1 MISPAVVGN
10 ISYADYDHDQLDTQ
24 WNAVTI
30 VVSIAISYAG
40 AMYTILLNEAR
51 CRIDPPVS
59 KFYSAVLL
67 LLSSLSLSIRAIF
80 FMHFVGMTAVT
91 LHIHE
96 TGTRVPIYFDYG
108 YTVLSAV
115 VCGLTILW
123 AFHYASQDEYW
134 NTIVHDRTKLA
145 ERIMAREVAKTMAL
159 KKRAEKKMNHSKHG
173 GKSLALPPGSQTVSA
188 APPRTSGVTRSMGG
202 ARDSSTHAHTGHEIK
217 ATAEFD
223 NQMEAIVEST
233 ALLPQDNLL
242 SPHAQPLHTDSAQN
256 SHRLLSTKF
265 SNPSLSRDG
274 LGSTNG
280 YKDDSTSGELVQSTP
295 PHTPQPHAKSP
306 RNWIAKGWEA
316 SLPQAPQLPPPH
328 MAQIPINYPSA
339 EASIRYDVGPAFPS
353 RDRPK
358 ESSTQLDSFH
368 MTTGGGG
375 EQELTIDI
383 LILFEKPWRIVISGF
398 FIAAAV
404 LAMHHLGM
412 YSMRMQADQIF
423 NPIIVAISVVIAVVA
438 ATAGMFIIF
447 RILPYY
453 PYEVVKYTAAVIIAI
468 AVNGMHYT
476 GMAAVNYTFKH
487 IPDFDPSGFI
497 EPIHLA
503 EVILYSEVIINIVSE
518 AVLRQDN
525 DLVLNL
531 YRARAQAAFG
541 TSRGSFMYANSSR
554 RPSFIPV

>member
-1 MISPAVVGN
+1 MINPAVAGN

-30 VVSIAISYAG
+30 VVSVAISYAG

-51 CRIDPPVS
+51 GRPNSLSLFIYKKSIDPPVS
-59 KFYSAVLL
+59 KFYSGVLL

-145 ERIMAREVAKTMAL
+145 EKIMAREVAKTMAL
-159 KKRAEKKMNHSKHG
+159 KKRAEKKMNHGSKHG
-173 GKSLALPPGSQTVSA
+173 KSVAPGSQTVSA
-188 APPRTSGVTRSMGG
+188 APFRTSGVTRSMGG
-202 ARDSSTHAHTGHEIK
+202 ARDSATRAHTGHDIK

-233 ALLPQDNLL
+233 ALLPQDSLL
-242 SPHAQPLHTDSAQN
+242 SPHVQPLHPDSAQN
-256 SHRLLSTKF
+256 SSRRLSTKF

-274 LGSTNG
+274 VGSTNVH
-280 YKDDSTSGELVQSTP
+280 KDDSTSGELVQATP
-295 PHTPQPHAKSP
+295 PHTPQPHGKSP
-306 RNWIAKGWEA
+306 RNWIAKGWE
-316 SLPQAPQLPPPH
+316 SLPRPQLPPPH
-328 MAQIPINYPSA
+328 MTQIPINYPSA
-339 EASIRYDVGPAFPS
+339 DASIRYDVGPAFPS

-368 MTTGGGG
+368 MTGGTGGGGGG
-375 EQELTIDI
+375 EQELTIDV

-398 FIAAAV
+398 FIASAV

-423 NPIIVAISVVIAVVA
+423 NPVIVAISVVIAVVA

-531 YRARAQAAFG
+531 YRARAQAAF
-541 TSRGSFMYANSSR
+541 
-554 RPSFIPV
+554 

>member
-1 MISPAVVGN
+1 MINPPVVGN
-10 ISYADYDHDQLDTQ
+10 ITYADYDRDLLDTQ

-30 VVSIAISYAG
+30 VVSVAISYAG

-115 VCGLTILW
+115 VCSLTILW

-134 NTIVHDRTKLA
+134 NSIVHDRTKLA
-145 ERIMAREVAKTMAL
+145 ERIMAREVAKTMAI
-159 KKRAEKKMNHSKHG
+159 KKKAEKKLNQSNSKS
-173 GKSLALPPGSQTVSA
+173 GKSLAPGSQSVSA
-188 APPRTSGVTRSMGG
+188 VPPRTSGVTRSMG
-202 ARDSSTHAHTGHEIK
+202 ARDSNTHAHMGHEIK

-233 ALLPQDNLL
+233 ALLPQRDNML
-242 SPHAQPLHTDSAQN
+242 SPHVQPLHPESAQN
-256 SHRLLSTKF
+256 SARRLSAKDAGTTN
-265 SNPSLSRDG
+265 S
-274 LGSTNG
+274 GS
-280 YKDDSTSGELVQSTP
+280 KDDSKSGDLVHATP
-295 PHTPQPHAKSP
+295 PHTPQPHTKSP
-306 RNWIAKGWEA
+306 RNWIAKGWE
-316 SLPQAPQLPPPH
+316 SLPRPQLPPPH
-328 MAQIPINYPSA
+328 LPQIPINYPSA
-339 EASIRYDVGPAFPS
+339 DASIRYDVGPAFPS

-358 ESSTQLDSFH
+358 ESSTQLDSIHFGS
-368 MTTGGGG
+368 GGGG
-375 EQELTIDI
+375 DLELTIDI

-398 FIAAAV
+398 FIAIAV

-423 NPIIVAISVVIAVVA
+423 NPVIVGLSVVIAVVA

-487 IPDFDPSGFI
+487 VPDFDPSGFI

-541 TSRGSFMYANSSR
+541 TPRGSYVYANSSR